1 MVAIGVLGA
10 APALASGGGGSGG
23 GGTAP
28 PPAVAPIQL
37 APDTSSLVAGETT
50 FVQVLVSPAAPVGG
64 ETLAV
69 ASSSASLNAPA
80 TVPLGA
86 GLSNAQFQVTANSVT
101 TATTATVTVS
111 LGTSHSSF
119 AITVTPASA
128 PAAGGVVIFPKLVAS
143 GDVVTLTAV
152 LAASA
157 PPGGVTVAMASDSPA
172 LTVPATVFIP
182 GGSGSAQFTAT
193 AGRVTAATIV
203 DVSESLGAT
212 TLSARVEIDPARV
225 LTGLALNAASV
236 DGALGTTGGV
246 SVSIPADGN
255 TFSVALSSSNPAI
268 AAVPAAV
275 GFLSGQTSV
284 GFNVTTTRVTT
295 PTTVTITAS
304 AGGVTRSVA
313 LTVLP
318 TPPPPF
324 DIQTLTVAP
333 ATIAGSGVVTATLT
347 STTGAPAGGQL
358 IPVSSSDPRSASV
371 PATVFL
377 PAGATTVTFP
387 VKVTAPSGSLAV
399 GISALFHN
407 QGPSALLDIT
417 PARGG
422 TTLVAG
428 NQNERLAPKPV
439 GDPNGALGFYSGGT
453 GHVESG
459 QLPPGISLVNNIRP
473 GEFVFVGTVQKA
485 GTYTF
490 VLEFDGAGPA
500 YAIAYVWVIT

>member
-1 MVAIGVLGA
+1 
-10 APALASGGGGSGG
+10 
-23 GGTAP
+23 
-28 PPAVAPIQL
+28 
-37 APDTSSLVAGETT
+37 
-50 FVQVLVSPAAPVGG
+50 
-64 ETLAV
+64 
-69 ASSSASLNAPA
+69 
-80 TVPLGA
+80 
-86 GLSNAQFQVTANSVT
+86 
-101 TATTATVTVS
+101 
-111 LGTSHSSF
+111 
-119 AITVTPASA
+119 
-128 PAAGGVVIFPKLVAS
+128 
-143 GDVVTLTAV
+143 
-152 LAASA
+152 
-157 PPGGVTVAMASDSPA
+157 MASDSPS
-172 LTVPATVFIP
+172 LTVPATVCIP

-193 AGRVTAATIV
+193 AGKVTAATIV
-203 DVSESLGAT
+203 NVSETLGAT
-212 TLSARVEIDPARV
+212 TLTGRVEIDPARV
-225 LTGLALNAASV
+225 LTGLALNAPSV

-268 AAVPAAV
+268 AAVPGTV

-304 AGGVTRSVA
+304 AGGVTRSVDV
-313 LTVLP
+313 TVTP
-318 TPPPPF
+318 TPPPAF
-324 DIQTLTVAP
+324 DLQTLTVAP
-333 ATIAGSGVVTATLT
+333 ARIAGSGVVTATLT
-347 STTGAPAGGQL
+347 TITGAPVGGQT
-358 IPVSSSDPRSASV
+358 IPVSSSDPRTASV

-377 PAGATTVTFP
+377 PAGATTATFP
-387 VKVTAPSGSLAV
+387 VKVTAPSRSVAV

-417 PARGG
+417 QARGG

-459 QLPPGISLVNNIRP
+459 QMPPGISLVNNIRP

>member
-1 MVAIGVLGA
+1 
-10 APALASGGGGSGG
+10 
-23 GGTAP
+23 
-28 PPAVAPIQL
+28 
-37 APDTSSLVAGETT
+37 
-50 FVQVLVSPAAPVGG
+50 LVSPAAPAGG
-64 ETLAV
+64 ETLSV
-69 ASSSASLNAPA
+69 TSSDPSLSVPA
-80 TVPLGA
+80 TIPLGA
-86 GLSNAQFQVTANSVT
+86 GLSNAQFEVTANQVTAST
-101 TATTATVTVS
+101 TATITVS

-128 PAAGGVVIFPKLVAS
+128 PAAGGVDIFPRVAAS
-143 GDVVTLTAV
+143 GDLVTLTAV
-152 LAASA
+152 LTASA
-157 PPGGVTVAMASDSPA
+157 PPGGATVAMASDSPA
-172 LTVPATVFIP
+172 LAVPATVFIP
-182 GGSGSAQFTAT
+182 GGSGSVQFTAT
-193 AGRVTAATIV
+193 AGTVTAATIV
-203 DVSESLGAT
+203 HVSESLGAS
-212 TLSARVEIDPARV
+212 TLTGQLEIDPVRA
-225 LTGLALNAASV
+225 LTSLALNVASV

-255 TFSVALSSSNPAI
+255 TFTVKLSSSNPAI
-268 AAVPAAV
+268 AAVPSSV

-295 PTTVTITAS
+295 ATTVTITAS
-304 AGGVTRSVA
+304 SGGVTTSVD
-313 LTVLP
+313 LTVTP
-318 TPPPPF
+318 TPPPAF
-324 DIQTLTVAP
+324 DIQTLTVTP
-333 ATIAGSGVVTATLT
+333 GTIAGSGVVTATLT
-347 STTGAPAGGQL
+347 ATTGAPAGGQT
-358 IPVSSSDPRSASV
+358 IPLSSSDPRTASV

-377 PAGATTVTFP
+377 PAGATTVSFP
-387 VKVTAPSGSLAV
+387 VKVTAPSGSVAV

-417 PARGG
+417 QARGG

-439 GDPNGALGFYSGGT
+439 GDPNGALGFYAGGT

-459 QLPPGISLVNNIRP
+459 QMPPGISLVNNIRP